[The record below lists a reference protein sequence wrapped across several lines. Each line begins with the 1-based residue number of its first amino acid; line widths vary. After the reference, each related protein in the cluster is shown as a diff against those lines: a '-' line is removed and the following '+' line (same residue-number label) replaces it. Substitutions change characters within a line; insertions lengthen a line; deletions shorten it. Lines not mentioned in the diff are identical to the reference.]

1 MSRAVHLYLIAGEA
15 SGDQVGARLMQAL
28 RTKAH
33 VRFSGIGGPCM
44 ESQGLRSLFPM
55 SDLSVMGIFEVLPHI
70 PRLLKRLQETERDIL
85 EQRPDVVVTIDAPGF
100 NFRLAKRLKKQ
111 GIPIIHYTAPT
122 VWAWRPGRA
131 RKVARFL
138 SHLLTLFPFE
148 PPYFEKEGLPT
159 TFVGHPLVEMDIGP
173 QRKKSFRQRFGYA
186 QTQPLLCLLPGSRQ
200 KEVDSLLPLFLNA
213 VDILKSRLPDLEI
226 LLPVVPHLESAVC
239 AHLKESSLSS
249 FRIISDPQEK
259 IAAMAASDVALAAS
273 GTVALELALTET
285 PMVIAYKM
293 NPLTAWVVRRLLLT
307 RYACLVNILLN
318 ESIVPELLQEN
329 CTVGK
334 IVESVLVEMQGSQR
348 EHLKKI
354 RPLISPVSGTPSD
367 IAAAQILKVKDIKI

>member
-28 RTKAH
+28 CAKAY
-33 VRFSGIGGPCM
+33 VRFSGIGGPRM
-44 ESQGLRSLFPM
+44 ESQGLCSLFPM

-70 PRLLKRLQETERDIL
+70 PRLLKRLEETERDIL

-173 QRKKSFRQRFGYA
+173 QRKEGFRQRYGYT

-213 VDILKSRLPDLEI
+213 LDILKSRLPDLQI
-226 LLPVVPHLESAVC
+226 LLPVVSHLESSVR
-239 AHLKESSLSS
+239 AHLKESSLS
-249 FRIISDPQEK
+249 FKIISDPQEK

-293 NPLTAWVVRRLLLT
+293 NPLTAWVARRLLLT

-318 ESIVPELLQEN
+318 ESVVPELLQEN
-329 CTVGK
+329 CTVRK

-354 RPLISPVSGTPSD
+354 RSLISPASGTPSD
-367 IAAAQILKVKDIKI
+367 IAAVQILKVKDRKI